1 MPTFT
6 RANGKTTKLT
16 EMEFILMLME
26 LNIWDNG
33 KMINKK
39 DMVQKF
45 GQMEQN
51 TKEITS
57 KEKNKVKD
65 NFIGQMDLSMMDS
78 LVTIISMA
86 KEYTHGLMVELIK
99 VNGKI
104 IKWMESENS
113 FGLMEENIM
122 EIILRIS
129 NTDLVNLNG
138 LMAENTKAAGKME
151 NRMVRV
157 FMSTQVENRR
167 QENGQMEKELDG

>member
-86 KEYTHGLMVELIK
+86 KEYTHGLMVGLIK

-113 FGLMEENIM
+113 FGL
-122 EIILRIS
+122 
-129 NTDLVNLNG
+129 VFYKKKLN
-138 LMAENTKAAGKME
+138 
-151 NRMVRV
+151 
-157 FMSTQVENRR
+157 
-167 QENGQMEKELDG
+167 